1 MYLRFFL
8 CSFSAFQNVPSPNV
22 TAIKLMNDF
31 MNKGYAQNYIDLDFD
46 TLTSGRRYVH
56 RGSCGHSEEVVIV
69 MDASG
74 SIGSCE
80 FEKGKKAL
88 KYMLKL
94 INSKDLD
101 SGKYAAVTFST
112 STTVNFNFLSPSSA
126 SEKIMQLSYPSGSTN
141 TQAALDAAKR
151 LFFDTSAG
159 TK

>member
-1 MYLRFFL
+1 
-8 CSFSAFQNVPSPNV
+8 
-22 TAIKLMNDF
+22 MNDF
-31 MNKGYAQNYIDLDFD
+31 INKGYAENYIDSDSI
-46 TLTSGRRYVH
+46 TSRRRYVH
-56 RGSCGHSEEVVIV
+56 HGSCSHYEEVVIV

-94 INSKDLD
+94 INSGDLE

-112 STTVNFNFLSPSSA
+112 STTVNFKFLSSSSA
-126 SEKIMQLSYPSGSTN
+126 SEKIMQLSYASGSTN
-141 TQAALDAAKR
+141 TQAALDTAKR

>member
-1 MYLRFFL
+1 
-8 CSFSAFQNVPSPNV
+8 
-22 TAIKLMNDF
+22 MNDF

-56 RGSCGHSEEVVIV
+56 RGSCDHSAEVVIV